1 MDVRVGPAISVRID
15 LMDVGV
21 SMAASIRVGPAV
33 DVLASFSGNTQF
45 VLICNVRST
54 SAAR

>member
-1 MDVRVGPAISVRID
+1 MDVRVGPAINVRID

-21 SMAASIRVGPAV
+21 SMAANIRVDPAV
-33 DVLASFSGNTQF
+33 DVLASSSG
-45 VLICNVRST
+45 NVRST